1 MIVKKEEIIKR
12 VSDILG
18 DRNDDDAIAFVED
31 LSDTLEDYET
41 RTGEDWK
48 TKYEENDKAWR
59 DKYKARF
66 FEGLPEE
73 HEKDKAEQIGDQT
86 GEEDEKELTFEN
98 LFKVE
103 EG

>member
-41 RTGEDWK
+41 RMGEDWK
-48 TKYEENDKAWR
+48 AKYEENDKAWR

-73 HEKDKAEQIGDQT
+73 HEDDKAEQLKEQT
-86 GEEDEKELTFEN
+86 GEEEKELTFEN

>member
-18 DRNDDDAIAFVED
+18 DRNDDDAISFVED

-48 TKYEENDKAWR
+48 AKYEENDKAWR

-73 HEKDKAEQIGDQT
+73 HETDKAEQLKEQT
-86 GEEDEKELTFEN
+86 EEEEKELTFEN

-103 EG
+103 EV